1 MIDVFPTSDEEY
13 KGHVREINESI
24 CKQCHAYAD
33 ANIALRKPTKL
44 SSVFGT
50 FNSSYALDGDYAY
63 RSVHGVFICAH
74 SEIVANQQSWWAVD
88 LQNVYVINEVDIFGR
103 TDCCA
108 HHLANFDVEIIF
120 PTCTCNHWNNLEE
133 GDNINCHYQ
142 ATGSQRIT
150 VKCPPNT
157 KGRFE
162 RSTIYACG
170 KIGYGYF
177 GPVLS
182 SSVMKSKIQ
191 CTSTCITK
199 TLCSAAEY
207 DQNTNICTLKEECFN
222 GTQSSLYPDNNK
234 QVFLIQ

>member
-1 MIDVFPTSDEEY
+1 M
-13 KGHVREINESI
+13 SI
-24 CKQCHAYAD
+24 GPGIY
-33 ANIALRKPTKL
+33 LGLT
-44 SSVFGT
+44 V
-50 FNSSYALDGDYAY
+50 
-63 RSVHGVFICAH
+63 
-74 SEIVANQQSWWAVD
+74 QQKK
-88 LQNVYVINEVDIFGR
+88 YGPI
-103 TDCCA
+103 A

-133 GDNINCHYQ
+133 GDKINCHYQ

-150 VKCPPNT
+150 VTCPPNT
-157 KGRFE
+157 KGRYVRIKRRDTGYLTICE
-162 RSTIYACG
+162 VEVYGNLVNSLHESGLRSTIYACG